1 MTCADPRAA
10 VKGAS
15 LEGQN
20 PGGDGSIFFFFF
32 SIAAYQTQALAEKA
46 KNRKCAEARTTR
58 EKDKDCYWRGKE
70 QKCPMVV
77 CICVAAWEG
86 RGGRPRN

>member
-1 MTCADPRAA
+1 M
-10 VKGAS
+10 
-15 LEGQN
+15 
-20 PGGDGSIFFFFF
+20 
-32 SIAAYQTQALAEKA
+32 QALAEKA
-46 KNRKCAEARTTR
+46 KNRKCAEARTAR

-70 QKCPMVV
+70 RKCPVVV